1 MPDLVI
7 DGQTVNQD
15 SKAYIIVDIGHNHQ
29 GDLELAKEMVLAA
42 KQSGGDAMKFQTR
55 HPKDVYSVAEYNRV
69 SDNPNWFGR
78 TYGEHR
84 EHLEL
89 ADDEWQD
96 LFEFCNEVE
105 VTGFSTPF
113 DFKSVDLL
121 EKLNVPAYKVAS
133 GDATNIPMI
142 KYIAETGK
150 PVIVS
155 TGGCNMSE
163 VQRIYDEVMAINP
176 QLALLQCTC
185 IYPAP
190 PDVQNLRVIGTYG
203 ESFPDVVTGLSTH
216 NPNWWVN
223 LAAYALGGRIF
234 ENHFTTDRTLKGTDQ
249 AFSLTPDM
257 LREYR
262 TAIDEVAV
270 AMGSADKFQESIEE
284 APTLERRKK
293 LVWANDLEAGH
304 LVVAGDA
311 VAKCP
316 GDGVGPWMLDQ
327 IEGRKVREAV
337 AAESDVRLTQVVE
350 A

>member
-1 MPDLVI
+1 MQDLVI

-29 GDLELAKEMVLAA
+29 GDLALAKEMVLAA

-55 HPKDVYSVAEYNRV
+55 HPRDVYSVAEYNRV

-190 PDVQNLRVIGTYG
+190 PDVQNLRVVGTYR

-216 NPNWWVN
+216 NPNWWIN

-270 AMGSADKFQESIEE
+270 AMGSADKFQESIEA

-311 VAKCP
+311 VPKCP
-316 GDGVGPWMLDQ
+316 GGGVGPWMLDQ
-327 IEGRKVREAV
+327 IQGQQLRETV
-337 AAESDVRLTQVVE
+337 AAESDVRLTQMAE